1 MGTFFVYI
9 LKTSI
14 CLTGFYLFYRL
25 LLSKET
31 FHRFNRVALL
41 GILLLSLLIPF
52 CEITVPKE
60 SEVQQTL
67 VTIEQILTLADHVP
81 QTEVQALPSSM
92 PLWLPVLLCIYLLG
106 ILFFLGRNLYSL
118 FHMLRLLHGGRQE
131 KLEKGITLIIHDKNI
146 APFSWMKYVVISEKD
161 LQENSKE
168 ILIHEMAHVHNRHSI
183 DLLISDICIIF
194 QWFTPASWLLKQEL
208 QNIHEYEAD
217 ETVIRQGVNA
227 KQYQLL
233 LIKKAVG
240 TRLYSMANSFNHS
253 KLKKR
258 ITMMLKEK
266 SSPWA
271 RLKYLYVLPV
281 AAIAVTAFARPEVSN
296 KVEEISSVKVN
307 DLAAIVETK
316 MTESVGDTMKPAD
329 VKYVPTEVRKQ
340 LKGTPVFEVVEEM
353 PEFPGGGMSALM
365 SYLKDNMRYPAS
377 AKEKGT
383 QGRVTVQFVV
393 DKDGSI
399 KEPKLLRS
407 VDKDMDAEALRLIS
421 NMPKWKPGRQ
431 KGQPVAVKYTVPVMF
446 SLDDDKLEKTSSA
459 NGITVEGYAGNGK
472 EPLYIVDGKEVTP
485 SVMSALDPD
494 KIERVTVL
502 KDKSATELYGEKG
515 KNGVLLITLK
525 QGTPGIVIRRDK
537 EVTENAKVQHNGSLD
552 LTKTIYIDGEKV
564 DLGTKTID
572 DLIPAENIESIE
584 VKKEA
589 GGKGEI
595 YIATKKTKAVEKT
608 SVQGNMKVEGK
619 VVDEQ
624 GEPIIGAAVLI
635 EGTTTGSVTDV
646 NGNFVLSVPSKDAVL
661 VASYIGMA
669 TSKVK
674 AQSKLTITLKNE

>member
-41 GILLLSLLIPF
+41 GILLLSQLIPF
-52 CEITVPKE
+52 CEITVPEE

-67 VTIEQILTLADHVP
+67 LTIEQILTLADHVP
-81 QTEVQALPSSM
+81 QTEVEVLPSSI

-118 FHMLRLLHGGRQE
+118 SHMLQLLHGGRQE

-194 QWFTPASWLLKQEL
+194 QWFNPASWLLKQEL

-217 ETVIRQGVNA
+217 ETVIRQGINA

-271 RLKYLYVLPV
+271 RMKYLYVLPV
-281 AAIAVTAFARPEVSN
+281 AAITLTAFAHP
-296 KVEEISSVKVN
+296 EISNELNEISTIKVN
-307 DLAAIVETK
+307 DITSILDAKGVNNSLTAVDTAQKIAI
-316 MTESVGDTMKPAD
+316 TESTFRSIQ
-329 VKYVPTEVRKQ
+329 TEDSVQRK
-340 LKGTPVFEVVEEM
+340 
-353 PEFPGGGMSALM
+353 
-365 SYLKDNMRYPAS
+365 
-377 AKEKGT
+377 T
-383 QGRVTVQFVV
+383 QH
-393 DKDGSI
+393 
-399 KEPKLLRS
+399 
-407 VDKDMDAEALRLIS
+407 
-421 NMPKWKPGRQ
+421 
-431 KGQPVAVKYTVPVMF
+431 F
-446 SLDDDKLEKTSSA
+446 SLIREKVKATSFPLTI
-459 NGITVEGYAGNGK
+459 GQITFQDSCTSTIPEIPVLFIVNGK
-472 EPLYIVDGKEVTP
+472 EVSVD
-485 SVMSALDPD
+485 SVKMLDPN
-494 KIERVTVL
+494 KIETITILR
-502 KDKSATELYGEKG
+502 DKYAITQYGEKG
-515 KNGVLLITLK
+515 KDGVVSITYTSGSPDKKVTSYKLADGTTIYLESEKSTSDSYTIIHAKDTSSFKTVELKGEARFKIVEKDSIIEYQVTSDTLK
-525 QGTPGIVIRRDK
+525 Y
-537 EVTENAKVQHNGSLD
+537 
-552 LTKTIYIDGEKV
+552 YIQ
-564 DLGTKTID
+564 
-572 DLIPAENIESIE
+572 
-584 VKKEA
+584 KKE
-589 GGKGEI
+589 
-595 YIATKKTKAVEKT
+595 EK
-608 SVQGNMKVEGK
+608 
-619 VVDEQ
+619 
-624 GEPIIGAAVLI
+624 
-635 EGTTTGSVTDV
+635 
-646 NGNFVLSVPSKDAVL
+646 
-661 VASYIGMA
+661 
-669 TSKVK
+669 
-674 AQSKLTITLKNE
+674 

>member
-67 VTIEQILTLADHVP
+67 LTIEQILTLADHVP
-81 QTEVQALPSSM
+81 QTEVQALPSSI
-92 PLWLPVLLCIYLLG
+92 PLWLLVLLCIYLLG

-194 QWFTPASWLLKQEL
+194 QWFNPASWLLKQEL

-217 ETVIRQGVNA
+217 ETVIRQGINA

-271 RLKYLYVLPV
+271 RMKYLYVLPV
-281 AAIAVTAFARPEVSN
+281 AAITLTAFARPEISN
-296 KVEEISSVKVN
+296 GLNEISTIKVN
-307 DLAAIVETK
+307 DITSILDAKEVNNSPTAIDTAQKTVI
-316 MTESVGDTMKPAD
+316 TESTFSSTLPEDSIQSKTPHFFLKTKK
-329 VKYVPTEVRKQ
+329 VKATSVP
-340 LKGTPVFEVVEEM
+340 LKIGQITLLDSCISTTSEIPVLFIV
-353 PEFPGGGMSALM
+353 
-365 SYLKDNMRYPAS
+365 
-377 AKEKGT
+377 
-383 QGRVTVQFVV
+383 
-393 DKDGSI
+393 
-399 KEPKLLRS
+399 
-407 VDKDMDAEALRLIS
+407 
-421 NMPKWKPGRQ
+421 
-431 KGQPVAVKYTVPVMF
+431 
-446 SLDDDKLEKTSSA
+446 
-459 NGITVEGYAGNGK
+459 NGK
-472 EPLYIVDGKEVTP
+472 EVSAD
-485 SVMSALDPD
+485 SVKIIDPN
-494 KIERVTVL
+494 KIETITIL
-502 KDKSATELYGEKG
+502 KDKYAITQYGEKG
-515 KNGVLLITLK
+515 KEGVVSITYTSGSPAKKVTSYKLADGTTVYLK
-525 QGTPGIVIRRDK
+525 S
-537 EVTENAKVQHNGSLD
+537 E
-552 LTKTIYIDGEKV
+552 
-564 DLGTKTID
+564 
-572 DLIPAENIESIE
+572 
-584 VKKEA
+584 
-589 GGKGEI
+589 
-595 YIATKKTKAVEKT
+595 T
-608 SVQGNMKVEGK
+608 S
-619 VVDEQ
+619 
-624 GEPIIGAAVLI
+624 
-635 EGTTTGSVTDV
+635 TTGSYTIIH
-646 NGNFVLSVPSKDAVL
+646 SKD
-661 VASYIGMA
+661 
-669 TSKVK
+669 TSSLKTVK
-674 AQSKLTITLKNE
+674 LKGEARFKIVEKDSIIEYQVISDTLKYGIQKKKEK

>member
-41 GILLLSLLIPF
+41 GILLLSQLIPF
-52 CEITVPKE
+52 CEITVPEE

-67 VTIEQILTLADHVP
+67 LTIEQILTLADHVP
-81 QTEVQALPSSM
+81 QTEVEVLPSSI

-118 FHMLRLLHGGRQE
+118 SHMLRLLHGGRQE

-161 LQENSKE
+161 LQENGKE

-194 QWFTPASWLLKQEL
+194 QWFNPTSWLLKQEL

-271 RLKYLYVLPV
+271 RMKYLYVLPV
-281 AAIAVTAFARPEVSN
+281 AAITLTAFARPEISN
-296 KVEEISSVKVN
+296 ELNEISTIKVN
-307 DLAAIVETK
+307 DITSILDAKGVNNSLTAVDTAQKIAI
-316 MTESVGDTMKPAD
+316 TESTFRSIQ
-329 VKYVPTEVRKQ
+329 TEDSVQRK
-340 LKGTPVFEVVEEM
+340 
-353 PEFPGGGMSALM
+353 
-365 SYLKDNMRYPAS
+365 
-377 AKEKGT
+377 T
-383 QGRVTVQFVV
+383 QH
-393 DKDGSI
+393 
-399 KEPKLLRS
+399 
-407 VDKDMDAEALRLIS
+407 
-421 NMPKWKPGRQ
+421 
-431 KGQPVAVKYTVPVMF
+431 F
-446 SLDDDKLEKTSSA
+446 SLTREVKATSFPLTI
-459 NGITVEGYAGNGK
+459 GQITFQDSCTSTIPEIPVLFIVNGK
-472 EPLYIVDGKEVTP
+472 EVSVD
-485 SVMSALDPD
+485 SVKMLDPN
-494 KIERVTVL
+494 KIETITILR
-502 KDKSATELYGEKG
+502 DKYAITQYGEKG
-515 KNGVLLITLK
+515 KDGVVSITYTSGSPDKKVTSYKLADGTTIYLESEKSTSDSYTIIHAKDTSSFKTVELKGEARFKIVEKDSIIEYQVTSDTLK
-525 QGTPGIVIRRDK
+525 Y
-537 EVTENAKVQHNGSLD
+537 
-552 LTKTIYIDGEKV
+552 YIQ
-564 DLGTKTID
+564 
-572 DLIPAENIESIE
+572 
-584 VKKEA
+584 KKE
-589 GGKGEI
+589 
-595 YIATKKTKAVEKT
+595 EK
-608 SVQGNMKVEGK
+608 
-619 VVDEQ
+619 
-624 GEPIIGAAVLI
+624 
-635 EGTTTGSVTDV
+635 
-646 NGNFVLSVPSKDAVL
+646 
-661 VASYIGMA
+661 
-669 TSKVK
+669 
-674 AQSKLTITLKNE
+674 

>member
-31 FHRFNRVALL
+31 FHRFNRVALQ

-67 VTIEQILTLADHVP
+67 LTIEQILTLADHVP
-81 QTEVQALPSSM
+81 QTEVEVLPSSI

-118 FHMLRLLHGGRQE
+118 SHMLQLLHGGRQE

-161 LQENSKE
+161 LQENGKE

-194 QWFTPASWLLKQEL
+194 QWFNPTSWLLKQEL

-271 RLKYLYVLPV
+271 RMKYLYVLPV
-281 AAIAVTAFARPEVSN
+281 AAITLTAFARPEISN
-296 KVEEISSVKVN
+296 ELNEISTIKINDITSILDAKEVNNSLLTADTTQKVEVKTSTTIFKEVEESSPSTPRYTKIKVKKDTTNLKEYQISITKAINVATDSSLFTQAISTAPSLFIVNGHEISADSVKMIN
-307 DLAAIVETK
+307 
-316 MTESVGDTMKPAD
+316 P
-329 VKYVPTEVRKQ
+329 
-340 LKGTPVFEVVEEM
+340 
-353 PEFPGGGMSALM
+353 
-365 SYLKDNMRYPAS
+365 N
-377 AKEKGT
+377 
-383 QGRVTVQFVV
+383 
-393 DKDGSI
+393 
-399 KEPKLLRS
+399 
-407 VDKDMDAEALRLIS
+407 
-421 NMPKWKPGRQ
+421 
-431 KGQPVAVKYTVPVMF
+431 
-446 SLDDDKLEKTSSA
+446 
-459 NGITVEGYAGNGK
+459 
-472 EPLYIVDGKEVTP
+472 
-485 SVMSALDPD
+485 
-494 KIERVTVL
+494 KIETITIL
-502 KDKSATELYGEKG
+502 KDKYASILYGDKG
-515 KNGVLLITLK
+515 KDGVVSITYTSGSPDKKVTSYKLADGTTIYLESEKSTSDSYTIIHAKDTSSFKTVELKGEARFKIVEKDSIIEYQVTSDTLK
-525 QGTPGIVIRRDK
+525 Y
-537 EVTENAKVQHNGSLD
+537 
-552 LTKTIYIDGEKV
+552 YIQ
-564 DLGTKTID
+564 
-572 DLIPAENIESIE
+572 
-584 VKKEA
+584 KKE
-589 GGKGEI
+589 
-595 YIATKKTKAVEKT
+595 EK
-608 SVQGNMKVEGK
+608 
-619 VVDEQ
+619 
-624 GEPIIGAAVLI
+624 
-635 EGTTTGSVTDV
+635 
-646 NGNFVLSVPSKDAVL
+646 
-661 VASYIGMA
+661 
-669 TSKVK
+669 
-674 AQSKLTITLKNE
+674 

>member
-52 CEITVPKE
+52 CEITVPEE

-118 FHMLRLLHGGRQE
+118 SHMLRLLHGGRQE

-161 LQENSKE
+161 LQENGKE

-194 QWFTPASWLLKQEL
+194 QWFNPTSWLLKQEL

-271 RLKYLYVLPV
+271 RMKYLYVLPV
-281 AAIAVTAFARPEVSN
+281 AAITLTAFARPEISN
-296 KVEEISSVKVN
+296 ELNEISTIKVN
-307 DLAAIVETK
+307 DITSILDAKEVNNSLLTADTTQKVE
-316 MTESVGDTMKPAD
+316 
-329 VKYVPTEVRKQ
+329 VKTSTTIFKE
-340 LKGTPVFEVVEEM
+340 VEESSSST
-353 PEFPGGGMSALM
+353 PRYTKIKVKKDTTNLKEYQISITKAINVATDSSLFTQAISAAPSLFIV
-365 SYLKDNMRYPAS
+365 NGHEIS
-377 AKEKGT
+377 A
-383 QGRVTVQFVV
+383 
-393 DKDGSI
+393 D
-399 KEPKLLRS
+399 S
-407 VDKDMDAEALRLIS
+407 VKMI
-421 NMPKWKPGRQ
+421 NP
-431 KGQPVAVKYTVPVMF
+431 
-446 SLDDDKLEKTSSA
+446 
-459 NGITVEGYAGNGK
+459 N
-472 EPLYIVDGKEVTP
+472 
-485 SVMSALDPD
+485 
-494 KIERVTVL
+494 KIETITIL
-502 KDKSATELYGEKG
+502 KDKYASILYGDKG
-515 KNGVLLITLK
+515 KDGVVSITYTSGSPDKKVTSYKLAD
-525 QGTPGIVIRRDK
+525 GTTVY
-537 EVTENAKVQHNGSLD
+537 L
-552 LTKTIYIDGEKV
+552 
-564 DLGTKTID
+564 
-572 DLIPAENIESIE
+572 ESE
-584 VKKEA
+584 
-589 GGKGEI
+589 
-595 YIATKKTKAVEKT
+595 T
-608 SVQGNMKVEGK
+608 S
-619 VVDEQ
+619 
-624 GEPIIGAAVLI
+624 
-635 EGTTTGSVTDV
+635 TTGS
-646 NGNFVLSVPSKDAVL
+646 
-661 VASYIGMA
+661 Y
-669 TSKVK
+669 
-674 AQSKLTITLKNE
+674 TITHLKDTSNLRTVKMKGEARFKIVEKDSIIEYQVTSDTLKYGIQKKKEK

>member
-81 QTEVQALPSSM
+81 QTEVQALPSSI
-92 PLWLPVLLCIYLLG
+92 PLWLLVLLCIYLLG

-194 QWFTPASWLLKQEL
+194 QWFNPASWLLKQEL

-271 RLKYLYVLPV
+271 RMKYLYVLPV
-281 AAIAVTAFARPEVSN
+281 AAITLTAFARPEISN
-296 KVEEISSVKVN
+296 ELNEISTIKVN
-307 DLAAIVETK
+307 DITSILDAKEVNNSLMAVDTAQKTVI
-316 MTESVGDTMKPAD
+316 TESTFKSTLPEDSIQSKT
-329 VKYVPTEVRKQ
+329 Q
-340 LKGTPVFEVVEEM
+340 HFFLKM
-353 PEFPGGGMSALM
+353 
-365 SYLKDNMRYPAS
+365 
-377 AKEKGT
+377 
-383 QGRVTVQFVV
+383 
-393 DKDGSI
+393 
-399 KEPKLLRS
+399 
-407 VDKDMDAEALRLIS
+407 
-421 NMPKWKPGRQ
+421 
-431 KGQPVAVKYTVPVMF
+431 
-446 SLDDDKLEKTSSA
+446 EKTKATSVPLKI
-459 NGITVEGYAGNGK
+459 GQITLQDSCISTIPEIPVLFIVNGK
-472 EPLYIVDGKEVTP
+472 EVSVD
-485 SVMSALDPD
+485 SVKMIDPN
-494 KIERVTVL
+494 KIETITIL
-502 KDKSATELYGEKG
+502 KDKYAITQYGEKG
-515 KNGVLLITLK
+515 KEGVVSITYTSGSPDKKVTSYKLAD
-525 QGTPGIVIRRDK
+525 GTTVY
-537 EVTENAKVQHNGSLD
+537 L
-552 LTKTIYIDGEKV
+552 
-564 DLGTKTID
+564 
-572 DLIPAENIESIE
+572 ESE
-584 VKKEA
+584 
-589 GGKGEI
+589 
-595 YIATKKTKAVEKT
+595 T
-608 SVQGNMKVEGK
+608 S
-619 VVDEQ
+619 
-624 GEPIIGAAVLI
+624 
-635 EGTTTGSVTDV
+635 TTGSYAIIH
-646 NGNFVLSVPSKDAVL
+646 SKD
-661 VASYIGMA
+661 
-669 TSKVK
+669 TSSLRTVK
-674 AQSKLTITLKNE
+674 LKGEARFKIVEKDSIIEYQVTSDTLKYGIQKKKEK

>member
-41 GILLLSLLIPF
+41 GILLLSQLIPF
-52 CEITVPKE
+52 CEITVPEE

-67 VTIEQILTLADHVP
+67 LTIEQILTLADHVP
-81 QTEVQALPSSM
+81 QTEVEVLPSSI

-118 FHMLRLLHGGRQE
+118 SHMLRLLHGGRQE

-161 LQENSKE
+161 LQENGKE

-194 QWFTPASWLLKQEL
+194 QWFNPTSWLLKQEL

-271 RLKYLYVLPV
+271 RMKYLYVLPV
-281 AAIAVTAFARPEVSN
+281 AAITLTAFAHP
-296 KVEEISSVKVN
+296 EISNELNEISTIKVN
-307 DLAAIVETK
+307 DITSILDAKGVNNSLTAVDTAQKIAI
-316 MTESVGDTMKPAD
+316 TESTFRSIQ
-329 VKYVPTEVRKQ
+329 TEDSVQRK
-340 LKGTPVFEVVEEM
+340 
-353 PEFPGGGMSALM
+353 
-365 SYLKDNMRYPAS
+365 
-377 AKEKGT
+377 T
-383 QGRVTVQFVV
+383 QH
-393 DKDGSI
+393 
-399 KEPKLLRS
+399 
-407 VDKDMDAEALRLIS
+407 
-421 NMPKWKPGRQ
+421 
-431 KGQPVAVKYTVPVMF
+431 F
-446 SLDDDKLEKTSSA
+446 SLTREKVKATSFPLTI
-459 NGITVEGYAGNGK
+459 GQITFQDSCTSTIPEIPVLFIVNGK
-472 EPLYIVDGKEVTP
+472 EVSVD
-485 SVMSALDPD
+485 SVKMLDPN
-494 KIERVTVL
+494 KIETITILR
-502 KDKSATELYGEKG
+502 DKYAITQYGEKG
-515 KNGVLLITLK
+515 KDGVVSITYTSGSPDKKVTSYKLADGTTIYLESEKSTSDSYTIIHAKDTSSFKTVELKGEARFKIVEKDSIIEYQVTSDTLK
-525 QGTPGIVIRRDK
+525 YGIQK
-537 EVTENAKVQHNGSLD
+537 
-552 LTKTIYIDGEKV
+552 
-564 DLGTKTID
+564 
-572 DLIPAENIESIE
+572 
-584 VKKEA
+584 KKE
-589 GGKGEI
+589 K
-595 YIATKKTKAVEKT
+595 
-608 SVQGNMKVEGK
+608 
-619 VVDEQ
+619 
-624 GEPIIGAAVLI
+624 
-635 EGTTTGSVTDV
+635 
-646 NGNFVLSVPSKDAVL
+646 
-661 VASYIGMA
+661 
-669 TSKVK
+669 
-674 AQSKLTITLKNE
+674 

>member
-52 CEITVPKE
+52 CEITVPEE

-67 VTIEQILTLADHVP
+67 LTIEQILTLADHVP
-81 QTEVQALPSSM
+81 QTEVEVLPSSI

-118 FHMLRLLHGGRQE
+118 SHMLQLLHGGRQE

-161 LQENSKE
+161 LQENGKE

-194 QWFTPASWLLKQEL
+194 QWFNPTSWLLKQEL

-271 RLKYLYVLPV
+271 RMKYLYVLPV
-281 AAIAVTAFARPEVSN
+281 AVITLTAFARPEISN
-296 KVEEISSVKVN
+296 ELNEISTIKVN
-307 DLAAIVETK
+307 DITSILDAKEVNNSLLTADTTQKVE
-316 MTESVGDTMKPAD
+316 
-329 VKYVPTEVRKQ
+329 VKTSTTIFKE
-340 LKGTPVFEVVEEM
+340 VEESS
-353 PEFPGGGMSALM
+353 PSTPRYTKIKVKKDTTNLKEYQISITKAINVATDSSLFTQAISAAPSLFIV
-365 SYLKDNMRYPAS
+365 NGHEIS
-377 AKEKGT
+377 A
-383 QGRVTVQFVV
+383 
-393 DKDGSI
+393 D
-399 KEPKLLRS
+399 S
-407 VDKDMDAEALRLIS
+407 VKMI
-421 NMPKWKPGRQ
+421 NP
-431 KGQPVAVKYTVPVMF
+431 
-446 SLDDDKLEKTSSA
+446 
-459 NGITVEGYAGNGK
+459 N
-472 EPLYIVDGKEVTP
+472 
-485 SVMSALDPD
+485 
-494 KIERVTVL
+494 KIETITIL
-502 KDKSATELYGEKG
+502 KDKYASILYG
-515 KNGVLLITLK
+515 
-525 QGTPGIVIRRDK
+525 D
-537 EVTENAKVQHNGSLD
+537 
-552 LTKTIYIDGEKV
+552 
-564 DLGTKTID
+564 
-572 DLIPAENIESIE
+572 
-584 VKKEA
+584 
-589 GGKGEI
+589 KGEDGVVSI
-595 YIATKKTKAVEKT
+595 TYTSGSPDKKVT
-608 SVQGNMKVEGK
+608 SYKLA
-619 VVDEQ
+619 D
-624 GEPIIGAAVLI
+624 
-635 EGTTTGSVTDV
+635 GTTVYLESETSTTGS
-646 NGNFVLSVPSKDAVL
+646 
-661 VASYIGMA
+661 Y
-669 TSKVK
+669 
-674 AQSKLTITLKNE
+674 TITHLKDTSNLRTVKMKGEARFKIVEKDSIIEYQVTSDTLRYYIQKKEEK

>member
-81 QTEVQALPSSM
+81 QTEVQALPSSI

-194 QWFTPASWLLKQEL
+194 QWFNPASWLLKQEL

-233 LIKKAVG
+233 LINKAVG

-271 RLKYLYVLPV
+271 RMKYLYVLPV
-281 AAIAVTAFARPEVSN
+281 AAITLTAFARPEISN
-296 KVEEISSVKVN
+296 ELNEISTIKVN
-307 DLAAIVETK
+307 DITSILDAKEVNNSLMAVDTAQKTVI
-316 MTESVGDTMKPAD
+316 TESTFKSTLPEDSIQSKT
-329 VKYVPTEVRKQ
+329 Q
-340 LKGTPVFEVVEEM
+340 HFFLKM
-353 PEFPGGGMSALM
+353 
-365 SYLKDNMRYPAS
+365 
-377 AKEKGT
+377 
-383 QGRVTVQFVV
+383 
-393 DKDGSI
+393 
-399 KEPKLLRS
+399 
-407 VDKDMDAEALRLIS
+407 
-421 NMPKWKPGRQ
+421 
-431 KGQPVAVKYTVPVMF
+431 
-446 SLDDDKLEKTSSA
+446 EKTKATSVPLKI
-459 NGITVEGYAGNGK
+459 GQITLQDSCISTIPEIPVLFIVNGK
-472 EPLYIVDGKEVTP
+472 EVSVD
-485 SVMSALDPD
+485 SVKMIDPN
-494 KIERVTVL
+494 KIETITIL
-502 KDKSATELYGEKG
+502 KDKYAITQYGEKG
-515 KNGVLLITLK
+515 KEGVVSITY
-525 QGTPGIVIRRDK
+525 TS
-537 EVTENAKVQHNGSLD
+537 GSPD
-552 LTKTIYIDGEKV
+552 
-564 DLGTKTID
+564 
-572 DLIPAENIESIE
+572 
-584 VKKEA
+584 KKE
-589 GGKGEI
+589 
-595 YIATKKTKAVEKT
+595 T
-608 SVQGNMKVEGK
+608 SYKLA
-619 VVDEQ
+619 D
-624 GEPIIGAAVLI
+624 
-635 EGTTTGSVTDV
+635 GTTVYLESETSTTGSYTIIH
-646 NGNFVLSVPSKDAVL
+646 SKD
-661 VASYIGMA
+661 
-669 TSKVK
+669 TSSLRTVK
-674 AQSKLTITLKNE
+674 LKGEARFKIVEKDSIIEYQVTSDTLKYGIQKKKEK

>member
-67 VTIEQILTLADHVP
+67 LTIEQILTLADHVP
-81 QTEVQALPSSM
+81 QTEVKVLPSSI

-106 ILFFLGRNLYSL
+106 ILFFLGRNIYSL
-118 FHMLRLLHGGRQE
+118 SHMLRLLHGGRQE

-161 LQENSKE
+161 LQENGKE

-194 QWFTPASWLLKQEL
+194 QWFNPTSWLLKQEL

-271 RLKYLYVLPV
+271 RMKYLYVLPV
-281 AAIAVTAFARPEVSN
+281 AATTLTAFARPEISN
-296 KVEEISSVKVN
+296 ELNEISTIKINDITSILDAKEVNNSLLTADTTQKVEVKTSTTIFKEVEESSPSTPRYTKIKVKKDTTNLKEYQISITKAINVATDSSLFTQAISTAPSLFIVNGHEISADSVKMIN
-307 DLAAIVETK
+307 
-316 MTESVGDTMKPAD
+316 P
-329 VKYVPTEVRKQ
+329 
-340 LKGTPVFEVVEEM
+340 
-353 PEFPGGGMSALM
+353 
-365 SYLKDNMRYPAS
+365 N
-377 AKEKGT
+377 
-383 QGRVTVQFVV
+383 
-393 DKDGSI
+393 
-399 KEPKLLRS
+399 
-407 VDKDMDAEALRLIS
+407 
-421 NMPKWKPGRQ
+421 
-431 KGQPVAVKYTVPVMF
+431 
-446 SLDDDKLEKTSSA
+446 
-459 NGITVEGYAGNGK
+459 
-472 EPLYIVDGKEVTP
+472 
-485 SVMSALDPD
+485 
-494 KIERVTVL
+494 KIETITIL
-502 KDKSATELYGEKG
+502 KDKYASILYGDKG
-515 KNGVLLITLK
+515 KDGVVSITYTSGSPDKKVTSYKLADGTTIYLESEKSTSGSYTIIHAKDTSSFKTVELKGEARFKIVEKDSIIEYQVTSDTLK
-525 QGTPGIVIRRDK
+525 Y
-537 EVTENAKVQHNGSLD
+537 
-552 LTKTIYIDGEKV
+552 YIQ
-564 DLGTKTID
+564 
-572 DLIPAENIESIE
+572 
-584 VKKEA
+584 KKE
-589 GGKGEI
+589 
-595 YIATKKTKAVEKT
+595 EK
-608 SVQGNMKVEGK
+608 
-619 VVDEQ
+619 
-624 GEPIIGAAVLI
+624 
-635 EGTTTGSVTDV
+635 
-646 NGNFVLSVPSKDAVL
+646 
-661 VASYIGMA
+661 
-669 TSKVK
+669 
-674 AQSKLTITLKNE
+674 

>member
-67 VTIEQILTLADHVP
+67 LTIEQILTLADHVP
-81 QTEVQALPSSM
+81 QTEVEVLPSSI

-118 FHMLRLLHGGRQE
+118 SHMLQLLHGGRQE

-161 LQENSKE
+161 LQENGKE

-194 QWFTPASWLLKQEL
+194 QWFNPTSWLLKQEL

-271 RLKYLYVLPV
+271 RMKYLYVLPV
-281 AAIAVTAFARPEVSN
+281 AAITLTAFAHP
-296 KVEEISSVKVN
+296 EISNELNEISTIKVN
-307 DLAAIVETK
+307 DITSILDAKGVNNSLTAVDTAQKIAI
-316 MTESVGDTMKPAD
+316 TESTFRSIQ
-329 VKYVPTEVRKQ
+329 TEDSVQRK
-340 LKGTPVFEVVEEM
+340 
-353 PEFPGGGMSALM
+353 
-365 SYLKDNMRYPAS
+365 
-377 AKEKGT
+377 T
-383 QGRVTVQFVV
+383 QH
-393 DKDGSI
+393 
-399 KEPKLLRS
+399 
-407 VDKDMDAEALRLIS
+407 
-421 NMPKWKPGRQ
+421 
-431 KGQPVAVKYTVPVMF
+431 F
-446 SLDDDKLEKTSSA
+446 SLTREKVKATSFPLTI
-459 NGITVEGYAGNGK
+459 GQITFQDSCTSTIPEIPVLFIVNGK
-472 EPLYIVDGKEVTP
+472 EVSVD
-485 SVMSALDPD
+485 SVKMLDPN
-494 KIERVTVL
+494 KIETITILR
-502 KDKSATELYGEKG
+502 DKYAITQYGEKG
-515 KNGVLLITLK
+515 KDGVVSITYTSGSPDKKVTSYKLADGTTIYLESEKSTSDSYTIIHAKDTSSFKTVELKGEARFKIVEKDSIIEYQVTSDTLK
-525 QGTPGIVIRRDK
+525 Y
-537 EVTENAKVQHNGSLD
+537 
-552 LTKTIYIDGEKV
+552 YIQ
-564 DLGTKTID
+564 
-572 DLIPAENIESIE
+572 
-584 VKKEA
+584 KKE
-589 GGKGEI
+589 
-595 YIATKKTKAVEKT
+595 EK
-608 SVQGNMKVEGK
+608 
-619 VVDEQ
+619 
-624 GEPIIGAAVLI
+624 
-635 EGTTTGSVTDV
+635 
-646 NGNFVLSVPSKDAVL
+646 
-661 VASYIGMA
+661 
-669 TSKVK
+669 
-674 AQSKLTITLKNE
+674 

>member
-41 GILLLSLLIPF
+41 GILLLSQLIPF
-52 CEITVPKE
+52 CEITVPEE

-67 VTIEQILTLADHVP
+67 LTIEQILTLADHVP
-81 QTEVQALPSSM
+81 QTEVEVLPSSI

-194 QWFTPASWLLKQEL
+194 QWFNPASWLLKQEL

-271 RLKYLYVLPV
+271 RMKYLYVLPV
-281 AAIAVTAFARPEVSN
+281 AAITLTAFARPEISN
-296 KVEEISSVKVN
+296 ELNEISTIKVN
-307 DLAAIVETK
+307 DITSILDAKEVNNSLMAVDTAQKTVI
-316 MTESVGDTMKPAD
+316 TESTFRSTLPEDSIQSKTPHFFLKTEK
-329 VKYVPTEVRKQ
+329 VKATSVP
-340 LKGTPVFEVVEEM
+340 LKIGQITLQDSCISTIPEIPVLFIV
-353 PEFPGGGMSALM
+353 
-365 SYLKDNMRYPAS
+365 
-377 AKEKGT
+377 
-383 QGRVTVQFVV
+383 
-393 DKDGSI
+393 
-399 KEPKLLRS
+399 
-407 VDKDMDAEALRLIS
+407 
-421 NMPKWKPGRQ
+421 
-431 KGQPVAVKYTVPVMF
+431 
-446 SLDDDKLEKTSSA
+446 
-459 NGITVEGYAGNGK
+459 NGK
-472 EPLYIVDGKEVTP
+472 EVSVD
-485 SVMSALDPD
+485 SVKMIDPN
-494 KIERVTVL
+494 KIETITIL
-502 KDKSATELYGEKG
+502 KDKYAITQYGEKG
-515 KNGVLLITLK
+515 KDGVVSITYTSGSPDKKVTSYKLADGTIVYLDSKNSATNSYTIIHSKDTSSLRTVKLKGEARFKIVEKDSIVEYQVISDTLK
-525 QGTPGIVIRRDK
+525 Y
-537 EVTENAKVQHNGSLD
+537 NVQ
-552 LTKTIYIDGEKV
+552 K
-564 DLGTKTID
+564 
-572 DLIPAENIESIE
+572 
-584 VKKEA
+584 KKE
-589 GGKGEI
+589 K
-595 YIATKKTKAVEKT
+595 
-608 SVQGNMKVEGK
+608 
-619 VVDEQ
+619 
-624 GEPIIGAAVLI
+624 
-635 EGTTTGSVTDV
+635 
-646 NGNFVLSVPSKDAVL
+646 
-661 VASYIGMA
+661 
-669 TSKVK
+669 
-674 AQSKLTITLKNE
+674 

>member
-41 GILLLSLLIPF
+41 GILLLSQLIPF
-52 CEITVPKE
+52 CEITVPEE

-67 VTIEQILTLADHVP
+67 LTIEQILTLADHVP
-81 QTEVQALPSSM
+81 QTEVEVLPSSI

-118 FHMLRLLHGGRQE
+118 SHMLRLLHGGRQE

-161 LQENSKE
+161 LQENGKE

-194 QWFTPASWLLKQEL
+194 QWFNPTSWLLKQEL

-271 RLKYLYVLPV
+271 RMKYLYVLPV
-281 AAIAVTAFARPEVSN
+281 AAITLTAFAHP
-296 KVEEISSVKVN
+296 EISNELNEISTIKVN
-307 DLAAIVETK
+307 DITSILDAKGVNNSLTAVDTAQKIAI
-316 MTESVGDTMKPAD
+316 TESTFRSIQ
-329 VKYVPTEVRKQ
+329 TEDSVQRK
-340 LKGTPVFEVVEEM
+340 
-353 PEFPGGGMSALM
+353 
-365 SYLKDNMRYPAS
+365 
-377 AKEKGT
+377 T
-383 QGRVTVQFVV
+383 QH
-393 DKDGSI
+393 
-399 KEPKLLRS
+399 
-407 VDKDMDAEALRLIS
+407 
-421 NMPKWKPGRQ
+421 
-431 KGQPVAVKYTVPVMF
+431 F
-446 SLDDDKLEKTSSA
+446 SLTREKVKATSFPLTI
-459 NGITVEGYAGNGK
+459 GQITFQDSCTSTIPEIPVLFIVNGK
-472 EPLYIVDGKEVTP
+472 EVSVD
-485 SVMSALDPD
+485 SVKMLDPN
-494 KIERVTVL
+494 KIETITILR
-502 KDKSATELYGEKG
+502 DKYAITQYGEKG
-515 KNGVLLITLK
+515 KDGVVSITYTSGSPDKKVTSYKLADGTTIYLESEKSTSDSYTIIHAKDTSSFKTVELKGEARFKIVEKDSIIEYQVTSDTLK
-525 QGTPGIVIRRDK
+525 Y
-537 EVTENAKVQHNGSLD
+537 
-552 LTKTIYIDGEKV
+552 YIQ
-564 DLGTKTID
+564 
-572 DLIPAENIESIE
+572 
-584 VKKEA
+584 KKE
-589 GGKGEI
+589 
-595 YIATKKTKAVEKT
+595 EK
-608 SVQGNMKVEGK
+608 
-619 VVDEQ
+619 
-624 GEPIIGAAVLI
+624 
-635 EGTTTGSVTDV
+635 
-646 NGNFVLSVPSKDAVL
+646 
-661 VASYIGMA
+661 
-669 TSKVK
+669 
-674 AQSKLTITLKNE
+674 

>member
-31 FHRFNRVALL
+31 FHRFNRVALQ

-67 VTIEQILTLADHVP
+67 LTIEQILTLADHVP
-81 QTEVQALPSSM
+81 QTEVEVLPSSI

-106 ILFFLGRNLYSL
+106 ILFFLGRNIYSL
-118 FHMLRLLHGGRQE
+118 SHMLRLLHGGRQE

-161 LQENSKE
+161 LQENGKE

-194 QWFTPASWLLKQEL
+194 QWFNPTSWLLKQEL

-271 RLKYLYVLPV
+271 RMKYLYVLPV
-281 AAIAVTAFARPEVSN
+281 AAITLTAFAHP
-296 KVEEISSVKVN
+296 EISNELNEISTIKVN
-307 DLAAIVETK
+307 DITSILDAKGVNNSLTAVDTAQKIAI
-316 MTESVGDTMKPAD
+316 TESTFRSIQ
-329 VKYVPTEVRKQ
+329 TEDSVQRK
-340 LKGTPVFEVVEEM
+340 
-353 PEFPGGGMSALM
+353 
-365 SYLKDNMRYPAS
+365 
-377 AKEKGT
+377 T
-383 QGRVTVQFVV
+383 QH
-393 DKDGSI
+393 
-399 KEPKLLRS
+399 
-407 VDKDMDAEALRLIS
+407 
-421 NMPKWKPGRQ
+421 
-431 KGQPVAVKYTVPVMF
+431 F
-446 SLDDDKLEKTSSA
+446 SLTREKVKATSFPLTI
-459 NGITVEGYAGNGK
+459 GQITFQDSCTSTIPEIPVLFIVNGK
-472 EPLYIVDGKEVTP
+472 EVSVD
-485 SVMSALDPD
+485 SVKMLDPN
-494 KIERVTVL
+494 KIETITILR
-502 KDKSATELYGEKG
+502 DKYAITQYGEKG
-515 KNGVLLITLK
+515 KDGVVSITYTSGSPDKKVTSYKLADDTTIYLESEKSTSDSYTIIHAKDTSSFKTVELKGEARFKIVEKDSIIEYQVTSDTLK
-525 QGTPGIVIRRDK
+525 Y
-537 EVTENAKVQHNGSLD
+537 
-552 LTKTIYIDGEKV
+552 YIQ
-564 DLGTKTID
+564 
-572 DLIPAENIESIE
+572 
-584 VKKEA
+584 KKE
-589 GGKGEI
+589 
-595 YIATKKTKAVEKT
+595 EK
-608 SVQGNMKVEGK
+608 
-619 VVDEQ
+619 
-624 GEPIIGAAVLI
+624 
-635 EGTTTGSVTDV
+635 
-646 NGNFVLSVPSKDAVL
+646 
-661 VASYIGMA
+661 
-669 TSKVK
+669 
-674 AQSKLTITLKNE
+674 

>member
-1 MGTFFVYI
+1 M
-9 LKTSI
+9 
-14 CLTGFYLFYRL
+14 
-25 LLSKET
+25 
-31 FHRFNRVALL
+31 
-41 GILLLSLLIPF
+41 SLLIPF

-271 RLKYLYVLPV
+271 RMKYLYVLPV
-281 AAIAVTAFARPEVSN
+281 AAITLTTFARPEISN
-296 KVEEISSVKVN
+296 ELNEISTIKVN
-307 DLAAIVETK
+307 DITSIL
-316 MTESVGDTMKPAD
+316 D
-329 VKYVPTEVRKQ
+329 
-340 LKGTPVFEVVEEM
+340 
-353 PEFPGGGMSALM
+353 
-365 SYLKDNMRYPAS
+365 
-377 AKEKGT
+377 AKEVNNSLTAVDTAQK
-383 QGRVTVQFVV
+383 TV
-393 DKDGSI
+393 
-399 KEPKLLRS
+399 
-407 VDKDMDAEALRLIS
+407 
-421 NMPKWKPGRQ
+421 
-431 KGQPVAVKYTVPVMF
+431 
-446 SLDDDKLEKTSSA
+446 
-459 NGITVEGYAGNGK
+459 
-472 EPLYIVDGKEVTP
+472 
-485 SVMSALDPD
+485 
-494 KIERVTVL
+494 
-502 KDKSATELYGEKG
+502 
-515 KNGVLLITLK
+515 
-525 QGTPGIVIRRDK
+525 
-537 EVTENAKVQHNGSLD
+537 
-552 LTKTIYIDGEKV
+552 
-564 DLGTKTID
+564 
-572 DLIPAENIESIE
+572 IP
-584 VKKEA
+584 
-589 GGKGEI
+589 
-595 YIATKKTKAVEKT
+595 
-608 SVQGNMKVEGK
+608 
-619 VVDEQ
+619 
-624 GEPIIGAAVLI
+624 
-635 EGTTTGSVTDV
+635 
-646 NGNFVLSVPSKDAVL
+646 
-661 VASYIGMA
+661 
-669 TSKVK
+669 
-674 AQSKLTITLKNE
+674 

>member
-81 QTEVQALPSSM
+81 QTEVQALPSSI

-118 FHMLRLLHGGRQE
+118 SHMLRLLHGGRQE

-161 LQENSKE
+161 LQENGKE

-194 QWFTPASWLLKQEL
+194 QWFNPTSWLLKQEL

-271 RLKYLYVLPV
+271 RMKYLYVLPV
-281 AAIAVTAFARPEVSN
+281 AAITLTAFAHP
-296 KVEEISSVKVN
+296 EISNELNEISTIKVN
-307 DLAAIVETK
+307 DITSILDAKGVNNSLTAVDTAQKIAI
-316 MTESVGDTMKPAD
+316 TESTFRSIQ
-329 VKYVPTEVRKQ
+329 TEDSVQRK
-340 LKGTPVFEVVEEM
+340 
-353 PEFPGGGMSALM
+353 
-365 SYLKDNMRYPAS
+365 
-377 AKEKGT
+377 T
-383 QGRVTVQFVV
+383 QH
-393 DKDGSI
+393 
-399 KEPKLLRS
+399 
-407 VDKDMDAEALRLIS
+407 
-421 NMPKWKPGRQ
+421 
-431 KGQPVAVKYTVPVMF
+431 F
-446 SLDDDKLEKTSSA
+446 SLIREKVKATSFPLTI
-459 NGITVEGYAGNGK
+459 GQITFQDSCTSTIPEIPVLFIVNGK
-472 EPLYIVDGKEVTP
+472 EVSVD
-485 SVMSALDPD
+485 SVKMLDPN
-494 KIERVTVL
+494 KIETITILR
-502 KDKSATELYGEKG
+502 DKYAITQYGEKG
-515 KNGVLLITLK
+515 KDGVVSITYTSGSPDKKVTSYKLADGTTIYLESEKSTSDSYTIIHAKDTSSFKTVELKGEARFKIVEKDSIIEYQVTSDTLK
-525 QGTPGIVIRRDK
+525 Y
-537 EVTENAKVQHNGSLD
+537 
-552 LTKTIYIDGEKV
+552 YIQ
-564 DLGTKTID
+564 
-572 DLIPAENIESIE
+572 
-584 VKKEA
+584 KKE
-589 GGKGEI
+589 
-595 YIATKKTKAVEKT
+595 EK
-608 SVQGNMKVEGK
+608 
-619 VVDEQ
+619 
-624 GEPIIGAAVLI
+624 
-635 EGTTTGSVTDV
+635 
-646 NGNFVLSVPSKDAVL
+646 
-661 VASYIGMA
+661 
-669 TSKVK
+669 
-674 AQSKLTITLKNE
+674 

>member
-67 VTIEQILTLADHVP
+67 LTIEQILTLSDHVP
-81 QTEVQALPSSM
+81 QTEVEVLPSSI

-118 FHMLRLLHGGRQE
+118 SHMLRLLHGGRQE

-161 LQENSKE
+161 LQENGKE

-194 QWFTPASWLLKQEL
+194 QWFNPTSWLLKQEL

-271 RLKYLYVLPV
+271 RMKYLYVLPV
-281 AAIAVTAFARPEVSN
+281 AAITLTAFARPEISN
-296 KVEEISSVKVN
+296 ELNEISTIKVN
-307 DLAAIVETK
+307 DITSILDAKEVNNSLLTADTTQKVE
-316 MTESVGDTMKPAD
+316 
-329 VKYVPTEVRKQ
+329 VKTSTTIFKE
-340 LKGTPVFEVVEEM
+340 VEESSSST
-353 PEFPGGGMSALM
+353 PRYTKIKVKKDTTNLKEYQISITKAINVATDSSLFTQAISAAPSLFIV
-365 SYLKDNMRYPAS
+365 NGHEIS
-377 AKEKGT
+377 A
-383 QGRVTVQFVV
+383 
-393 DKDGSI
+393 D
-399 KEPKLLRS
+399 S
-407 VDKDMDAEALRLIS
+407 VKMI
-421 NMPKWKPGRQ
+421 NP
-431 KGQPVAVKYTVPVMF
+431 
-446 SLDDDKLEKTSSA
+446 
-459 NGITVEGYAGNGK
+459 N
-472 EPLYIVDGKEVTP
+472 
-485 SVMSALDPD
+485 
-494 KIERVTVL
+494 KIETITIL
-502 KDKSATELYGEKG
+502 KDKYASILYGDKG
-515 KNGVLLITLK
+515 KDGVVSITYTSGSPDKKVTSYKLAD
-525 QGTPGIVIRRDK
+525 GTTVY
-537 EVTENAKVQHNGSLD
+537 L
-552 LTKTIYIDGEKV
+552 
-564 DLGTKTID
+564 
-572 DLIPAENIESIE
+572 ESE
-584 VKKEA
+584 
-589 GGKGEI
+589 
-595 YIATKKTKAVEKT
+595 T
-608 SVQGNMKVEGK
+608 S
-619 VVDEQ
+619 
-624 GEPIIGAAVLI
+624 
-635 EGTTTGSVTDV
+635 TTGS
-646 NGNFVLSVPSKDAVL
+646 
-661 VASYIGMA
+661 Y
-669 TSKVK
+669 
-674 AQSKLTITLKNE
+674 TITHLKDTSNLRTVKMKGEARFKIVEKDSIIEYQVTSDTLRYYIQKKEEK

>member
-52 CEITVPKE
+52 CEITVPEE

-67 VTIEQILTLADHVP
+67 LTIEQILTLADHVP
-81 QTEVQALPSSM
+81 QTEVEVLPSSI

-118 FHMLRLLHGGRQE
+118 SHMLRLLHGGRQE

-161 LQENSKE
+161 LQENGKE

-194 QWFTPASWLLKQEL
+194 QWFNPTSWLLKQEL

-271 RLKYLYVLPV
+271 RMKYLYVLPV
-281 AAIAVTAFARPEVSN
+281 AAITLTAFARPEISN
-296 KVEEISSVKVN
+296 ELNEISTIKVN
-307 DLAAIVETK
+307 DITSILDAKEVNNSLLTADTTQKVE
-316 MTESVGDTMKPAD
+316 
-329 VKYVPTEVRKQ
+329 VKTSTTIFKE
-340 LKGTPVFEVVEEM
+340 VEESS
-353 PEFPGGGMSALM
+353 PSTPRYTKIKVKKDTTNLKEYQISITKAINVATDSSLFTQAISAAPSLFIV
-365 SYLKDNMRYPAS
+365 NGHEIS
-377 AKEKGT
+377 A
-383 QGRVTVQFVV
+383 
-393 DKDGSI
+393 D
-399 KEPKLLRS
+399 S
-407 VDKDMDAEALRLIS
+407 VKMI
-421 NMPKWKPGRQ
+421 NP
-431 KGQPVAVKYTVPVMF
+431 
-446 SLDDDKLEKTSSA
+446 
-459 NGITVEGYAGNGK
+459 N
-472 EPLYIVDGKEVTP
+472 
-485 SVMSALDPD
+485 
-494 KIERVTVL
+494 KIETITIL
-502 KDKSATELYGEKG
+502 KDKYASILYGDKG
-515 KNGVLLITLK
+515 KDGVVSITYTSGSPDKKVTSYKLAD
-525 QGTPGIVIRRDK
+525 GTTVY
-537 EVTENAKVQHNGSLD
+537 L
-552 LTKTIYIDGEKV
+552 
-564 DLGTKTID
+564 
-572 DLIPAENIESIE
+572 ESE
-584 VKKEA
+584 
-589 GGKGEI
+589 
-595 YIATKKTKAVEKT
+595 T
-608 SVQGNMKVEGK
+608 S
-619 VVDEQ
+619 
-624 GEPIIGAAVLI
+624 
-635 EGTTTGSVTDV
+635 TTGS
-646 NGNFVLSVPSKDAVL
+646 
-661 VASYIGMA
+661 Y
-669 TSKVK
+669 
-674 AQSKLTITLKNE
+674 TITHLKDTSNLRTVKMKGEARFKIVEKDSIIEYQVTSDTLRYYIQKKEEK

>member
-67 VTIEQILTLADHVP
+67 LTIEQILTLADHVP
-81 QTEVQALPSSM
+81 QTEVQALPSSI
-92 PLWLPVLLCIYLLG
+92 PLWLLVLLCIYLLG

-194 QWFTPASWLLKQEL
+194 QWFNPASWLLKQEL

-217 ETVIRQGVNA
+217 ETVIRQGINA

-271 RLKYLYVLPV
+271 RMKYLYVLPV
-281 AAIAVTAFARPEVSN
+281 AAITLTTFARPEISN
-296 KVEEISSVKVN
+296 ELNEISTIKVN
-307 DLAAIVETK
+307 DITSILDAKEVNNSLTAVDTAQKTVI
-316 MTESVGDTMKPAD
+316 TESTFRSTLPEDSIQSKTPHFFLKTEK
-329 VKYVPTEVRKQ
+329 VKATSVP
-340 LKGTPVFEVVEEM
+340 LKIGQITLQDSCISTTSEIPVLFIV
-353 PEFPGGGMSALM
+353 
-365 SYLKDNMRYPAS
+365 
-377 AKEKGT
+377 
-383 QGRVTVQFVV
+383 
-393 DKDGSI
+393 
-399 KEPKLLRS
+399 
-407 VDKDMDAEALRLIS
+407 
-421 NMPKWKPGRQ
+421 
-431 KGQPVAVKYTVPVMF
+431 
-446 SLDDDKLEKTSSA
+446 
-459 NGITVEGYAGNGK
+459 NGK
-472 EPLYIVDGKEVTP
+472 EVSAD
-485 SVMSALDPD
+485 SVKIIDPN
-494 KIERVTVL
+494 KIETITIL
-502 KDKSATELYGEKG
+502 KDKYAITQYGEKG
-515 KNGVLLITLK
+515 KEGVVSITCTSGSPDKKVTSYKLADGTIVYLDSKNSATNSYTIIHSKDTSSLRTVKLKGEARFKIVEKDSIVEYQVISDTLK
-525 QGTPGIVIRRDK
+525 Y
-537 EVTENAKVQHNGSLD
+537 NVQ
-552 LTKTIYIDGEKV
+552 K
-564 DLGTKTID
+564 
-572 DLIPAENIESIE
+572 
-584 VKKEA
+584 KKE
-589 GGKGEI
+589 K
-595 YIATKKTKAVEKT
+595 
-608 SVQGNMKVEGK
+608 
-619 VVDEQ
+619 
-624 GEPIIGAAVLI
+624 
-635 EGTTTGSVTDV
+635 
-646 NGNFVLSVPSKDAVL
+646 
-661 VASYIGMA
+661 
-669 TSKVK
+669 
-674 AQSKLTITLKNE
+674 

>member
-41 GILLLSLLIPF
+41 GILLLSQLIPF
-52 CEITVPKE
+52 CEITVPEE

-67 VTIEQILTLADHVP
+67 LTIEQILTLADHVP
-81 QTEVQALPSSM
+81 QTEVEVLPSSI

-161 LQENSKE
+161 LQENGKE

-194 QWFTPASWLLKQEL
+194 QWFNPTSWLLKQEL

-271 RLKYLYVLPV
+271 RMKYLYVLPV
-281 AAIAVTAFARPEVSN
+281 AAITLTAFAHP
-296 KVEEISSVKVN
+296 EISNELNEISTIKVN
-307 DLAAIVETK
+307 DITSILDAKGVNNSLTAVDTAQKIAI
-316 MTESVGDTMKPAD
+316 TESTFRSIQ
-329 VKYVPTEVRKQ
+329 TEDSVQRK
-340 LKGTPVFEVVEEM
+340 
-353 PEFPGGGMSALM
+353 
-365 SYLKDNMRYPAS
+365 
-377 AKEKGT
+377 T
-383 QGRVTVQFVV
+383 QH
-393 DKDGSI
+393 
-399 KEPKLLRS
+399 
-407 VDKDMDAEALRLIS
+407 
-421 NMPKWKPGRQ
+421 
-431 KGQPVAVKYTVPVMF
+431 F
-446 SLDDDKLEKTSSA
+446 SLTREKVKATSFPLTI
-459 NGITVEGYAGNGK
+459 GQITFQDSCTSTIPEIPVLFIVNGK
-472 EPLYIVDGKEVTP
+472 EVSVD
-485 SVMSALDPD
+485 SVKMLDPN
-494 KIERVTVL
+494 KIETITILR
-502 KDKSATELYGEKG
+502 DKYAITQYGEKG
-515 KNGVLLITLK
+515 KDGVVSITYTSGSPDKKVTSYKLADGTTIYLESEKSTSDSYTIIHAKDTSSFKTVELKGEARFKIVEKDSIIEYQVTSDTLK
-525 QGTPGIVIRRDK
+525 Y
-537 EVTENAKVQHNGSLD
+537 
-552 LTKTIYIDGEKV
+552 YIQ
-564 DLGTKTID
+564 
-572 DLIPAENIESIE
+572 
-584 VKKEA
+584 KKE
-589 GGKGEI
+589 
-595 YIATKKTKAVEKT
+595 EK
-608 SVQGNMKVEGK
+608 
-619 VVDEQ
+619 
-624 GEPIIGAAVLI
+624 
-635 EGTTTGSVTDV
+635 
-646 NGNFVLSVPSKDAVL
+646 
-661 VASYIGMA
+661 
-669 TSKVK
+669 
-674 AQSKLTITLKNE
+674 